1 MLSFQ
6 DILSKTTEQRR
17 RIRESLDHVNNEQG
31 WHPQD
36 SNLYEG
42 LNAADTAEVKA
53 ALDSMT
59 LAEVLEKGS
68 TAMGADT
75 LVATK
80 LHDTL
85 IYAAR
90 PYDICPE
97 IGYVV
102 NKWEGGNLDVN
113 ITVDGSYIP
122 KPFVGGKLEVN
133 ASFVKATVAP
143 VAYGI
148 PILAGEDMIEDQEY
162 SIVQWHVEHAAQAC
176 GEQASELAIAVL
188 KAAADGD
195 GVLNTEAATLNAMT
209 ETDVSNAKKAN
220 GTDGFTSNTFLISDV
235 SYAPLDVGREVAGGA
250 AGDYYV
256 VSPATYRMPAE
267 GFNEVRL
274 GLDVLLNDS
283 PLLKTNGTNAY
294 SVVFDRNNALLT
306 GRKRWLE
313 LKNFSNPIEDIA
325 GAVVSFR
332 QDSVSLYKDAIC
344 LITES

>member
-6 DILSKTTEQRR
+6 DILNKTVEQRT
-17 RIRESLDHVNNEQG
+17 RIREVLQQTSDEKG
-31 WHPQD
+31 WHPTD
-36 SNLYEG
+36 ANLYEG
-42 LNAADTAEVKA
+42 LNVADTAEVKA

-68 TAMGADT
+68 TAMGTDA

-90 PYDICPE
+90 PYDICPK
-97 IGYVV
+97 IGYMV
-102 NKWEGGNLDVN
+102 NKWKGGDLGVN

-122 KPFVGGKLEVN
+122 KPFSGGKLEVN
-133 ASFVKATVAP
+133 ASFVKATLAP
-143 VAYGI
+143 IPYGI
-148 PILAGEDMIEDQEY
+148 PILAGADMIDDQEY
-162 SIVQWHVEHAAQAC
+162 GIVQWHVEQAAQAC

-188 KAAADGD
+188 KAAPDGD
-195 GVLNTEAATLNAMT
+195 GVLNTEAATINAMT
-209 ETDVSNAKKAN
+209 ETDVSNVKKAN
-220 GTDGFTSNTFLISDV
+220 GIDGFTSNTFLISNV

-256 VSPATYRMPAE
+256 VSPATYRMPTE

-283 PLLKTNGTNAY
+283 SLLKTNGTNAY

-325 GAVVSFR
+325 GALISFR
-332 QDSVSLYKDAIC
+332 QDSVSLYKDAIG

>member
-6 DILSKTTEQRR
+6 DVLNKTAEQRI
-17 RIRESLDHVNNEQG
+17 RIRESLQQTSDEKG
-31 WHPQD
+31 WHPTD

-68 TAMGADT
+68 TAMGADV

-102 NKWEGGNLDVN
+102 TKWKGGDLGVN
-113 ITVDGSYIP
+113 ITVDGSYVP

-133 ASFVKATVAP
+133 ASFVKATLTP
-143 VAYGI
+143 VSYGI

-162 SIVQWHVEHAAQAC
+162 SIVQWHVEKAAAAC
-176 GEQASELAIAVL
+176 GEKASQ
-188 KAAADGD
+188 
-195 GVLNTEAATLNAMT
+195 M
-209 ETDVSNAKKAN
+209 S
-220 GTDGFTSNTFLISDV
+220 
-235 SYAPLDVGREVAGGA
+235 
-250 AGDYYV
+250 
-256 VSPATYRMPAE
+256 
-267 GFNEVRL
+267 
-274 GLDVLLNDS
+274 
-283 PLLKTNGTNAY
+283 
-294 SVVFDRNNALLT
+294 
-306 GRKRWLE
+306 
-313 LKNFSNPIEDIA
+313 
-325 GAVVSFR
+325 
-332 QDSVSLYKDAIC
+332 
-344 LITES
+344 